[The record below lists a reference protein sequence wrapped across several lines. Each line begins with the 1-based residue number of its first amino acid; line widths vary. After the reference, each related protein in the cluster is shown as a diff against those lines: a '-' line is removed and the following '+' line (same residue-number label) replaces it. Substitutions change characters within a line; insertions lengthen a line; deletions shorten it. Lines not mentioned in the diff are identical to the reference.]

1 MCVNLDVQSHPV
13 GCSPPQILVFSFHSE
28 SNFTLAFSI
37 VLEKGTNKN
46 TANIFDKENDI
57 FLALDLKILWCKR
70 SHRVRF
76 YIHIHVNV
84 YVSNLRKLPCAAQWT
99 LRYQGD
105 AARMDSGA
113 QGRRRISWG
122 KRPKKLGVSHRRRS
136 VKILTRGQEWTEVLL
151 FFDAHNWASC

>member
-37 VLEKGTNKN
+37 VLEKGINKN
-46 TANIFDKENDI
+46 TANIFDKENDT

-76 YIHIHVNV
+76 YIHVHVNV
-84 YVSNLRKLPCAAQWT
+84 YVFNLRKLPNVVMSVYVLTTKDTNAAVFRQT
-99 LRYQGD
+99 QGCIISD
-105 AARMDSGA
+105 RSRGMWSHSHSSRAATVNK
-113 QGRRRISWG
+113 ISI
-122 KRPKKLGVSHRRRS
+122 P
-136 VKILTRGQEWTEVLL
+136 
-151 FFDAHNWASC
+151 